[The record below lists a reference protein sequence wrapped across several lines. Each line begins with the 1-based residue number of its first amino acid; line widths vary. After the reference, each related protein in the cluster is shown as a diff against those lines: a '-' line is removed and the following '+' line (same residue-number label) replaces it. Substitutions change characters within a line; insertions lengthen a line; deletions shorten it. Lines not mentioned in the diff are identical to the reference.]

1 MIGAG
6 IVLLLP
12 GVCAV
17 LLIGLDPRRALS
29 DPSTLSACLG
39 FFAIAAG
46 GVALIWVA
54 LRRPR

>member
-1 MIGAG
+1 MIIGG

-17 LLIGLDPRRALS
+17 LIIGYDPRQALS
-29 DPSTLSACLG
+29 NREDLTACLG

-46 GVALIWVA
+46 GVALIWFAV
-54 LRRPR
+54 RRPR

>member
-17 LLIGLDPRRALS
+17 LLIGLDPRQALS
-29 DPSTLSACLG
+29 DRSTLSACLG
-39 FFAIAAG
+39 FFAIATG
-46 GVALIWVA
+46 GVALIWAAV
-54 LRRPR
+54 RRPR